1 MVGVLY
7 LWVVVRLVR
16 GGGYWNLVAP
26 PGYRVPEQS
35 LVDKFVK
42 VYLRLPWC
50 TKPLPLYA
58 RPHNVRGR
66 TWLSLQKTL
75 DPLMEY
81 LREKGINYLEAALP
95 YEAEEAEL
103 GEPSRQ

>member
-26 PGYRVPEQS
+26 SGYRVPRGS

-50 TKPLPLYA
+50 SKPLPLYA
-58 RPHNVRGR
+58 RPHSVRGR
-66 TWLSLQKTL
+66 TWLSLQKSL

-81 LREKGINYLEAALP
+81 LRSKGINYLEAALP
-95 YEAEEAEL
+95 YEAEEARVEDS
-103 GEPSRQ
+103 SRQ